1 MKLYLAVLL
10 FQVVPFLRTSKAE
23 TKLNSL
29 NGETMKRFLW
39 FGVFI
44 LAISGATAQTGAN
57 PKATPPK
64 PTVKK
69 SAAPARASAGEV
81 QELRDALAAQQKQSD
96 EQRQQLEQVKS
107 QLQQLLEAT
116 QQANASA
123 QKVQGSAEQAQTTAA
138 QAQQSASDAQRLAD
152 QASSSAAE
160 AKTGLEVTD
169 KRSKDEDKK
178 LSALQDLVGR
188 FRFNGDIRVRGES
201 FFQDGVPD
209 RNRGR
214 IRVRFGV
221 DGKLNEDFVGGF
233 ALATGSLG
241 DPTTTNE
248 SFTNFFDRKTIGL
261 DRGYI
266 TYNPVAHRWLSLTGG
281 KFAYAWNRTQVT
293 GDPDINPEGFNEKL
307 SWDLNTPVVKNF
319 AVDFMQL
326 LFNESSTGTDS
337 YALGGQ
343 ISGKLQFGRLTTT
356 PSFLAIKWN
365 NPDSILQASG
375 FAVQATTTTGGLQVP
390 GEGPGCSKGTGLPTV
405 PPCAFA
411 ANTLTN
417 ATYNDPS
424 GKPHFFSQFLYAD
437 FILNNQ
443 IRTGSDRRPINLLL
457 EYEDNLDA
465 KDHPLAATGNGV
477 VLTGLGKQSHTYLAD
492 ISLGQTKNKNDIQV
506 GYAWLR
512 EEQDAA
518 IASFAESDQR
528 APTNVLQ
535 NRWYALWKLR
545 ANTIASY
552 TFWYG
557 RTLNSNLQHAVL
569 ATGTKPGEE
578 EPYLKRMQFDLIY
591 SF

>member
-1 MKLYLAVLL
+1 
-10 FQVVPFLRTSKAE
+10 
-23 TKLNSL
+23 
-29 NGETMKRFLW
+29 MKRFLW
-39 FGVFI
+39 LSAFI
-44 LAISGATAQTGAN
+44 MVISGATAQTGAN
-57 PKATPPK
+57 PKSSPSK
-64 PTVKK
+64 SSLRK
-69 SAAPARASAGEV
+69 SAGQTRASAEEL
-81 QELRDALAAQQKQSD
+81 QELREALAAQQKQAD
-96 EQRQQLEQVKS
+96 EQRQQLDQLKS
-107 QLQQLLEAT
+107 QLQQLLDAT

-123 QKVQGSAEQAQTTAA
+123 QKVQGSAEQAQTTAV
-138 QAQQSASDAQRLAD
+138 QAQQSATEAQRLAD
-152 QASSSAAE
+152 QASSSAAQ
-160 AKTGLEVTD
+160 AQAALSVADTH
-169 KRSKDEDKK
+169 SKDEDKK
-178 LSALQDLVGR
+178 LTALQDALGR

-201 FFQDGVPD
+201 FFQDGVAD

-214 IRVRFGV
+214 VRVRFGV
-221 DGKLNEDFVGGF
+221 DGKLGEDFVGGL

-293 GDPDINPEGFNEKL
+293 GDPDINPEGFNEKF
-307 SWDLNTPVVKNF
+307 SWDLSSPVLKNF

-343 ISGKLQFGRLTTT
+343 VSGKLQLGRLTTT

-365 NPDSILQASG
+365 NPDSILQASA
-375 FAVQATTTTGGLQVP
+375 FAVQATTTTGGLTVP
-390 GEGPGCSKGTGLPTV
+390 GEGPGCSKGSGLPIV

-411 ANTLTN
+411 ANGMTN

-424 GKPHFFSQFLYAD
+424 GKPHFYSQFLYAD

-443 IRTGSDRRPINLLL
+443 IRTGSDRLPINLLL
-457 EYEDNLDA
+457 EYENNLDA
-465 KDHPLAATGNGV
+465 KDHPLASTGNGV

-492 ISLGQTKNKNDIQV
+492 ISLGQTKNRNDVQV

-518 IASFAESDQR
+518 LASFAESDQR
-528 APTNVLQ
+528 APTNILQ
-535 NRWYALWKLR
+535 NRWYALWKVR
-545 ANTIASY
+545 ANTVASY

-557 RTLNSNLQHAVL
+557 RTLNSNLQHAIL
-569 ATGTKPGEE
+569 ATGTTAGEQD
-578 EPYLKRMQFDLIY
+578 PYLKRMQFDLIY